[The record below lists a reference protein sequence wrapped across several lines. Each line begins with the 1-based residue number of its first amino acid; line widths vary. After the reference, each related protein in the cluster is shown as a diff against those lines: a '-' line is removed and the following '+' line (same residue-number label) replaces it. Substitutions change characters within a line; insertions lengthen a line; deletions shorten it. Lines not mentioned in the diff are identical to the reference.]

1 MQFPELCRRASDA
14 PAVYA
19 GVRPFVAG
27 GHDDP
32 SRESRESA
40 MWTSPGL
47 IGITGGKLTTFRV
60 TARQVLAAACSELP
74 QLAKKIADDALF
86 GVTGGSPTH
95 ERIDGRFGA
104 VPADQN
110 RSPPPEDRTAPRST
124 PPSLELG
131 QATRRKHGR
140 TT

>member
-1 MQFPELCRRASDA
+1 MAGLRMQFPQLGLRASDA
-14 PAVYA
+14 LAVYA
-19 GVRPFVAG
+19 GVRPVVAG

-60 TARQVLAAACSELP
+60 TARQVMAAACSELP

-86 GVTGGSPTH
+86 GVTGGSPTPH
-95 ERIDGRFGA
+95 RIVGRFGA
-104 VPADQN
+104 AHADPIRSGPTEGQN
-110 RSPPPEDRTAPRST
+110 
-124 PPSLELG
+124 G
-131 QATRRKHGR
+131 K
-140 TT
+140 